1 VEKGLFRSDLFYRIN
16 VFPIVLPPLRE
27 RKEDIADLTA
37 FFLKK
42 HGRIARDSITI
53 NQEIM
58 HIFRNYSWPGNI
70 RELENVI
77 ERLIIIS
84 RNSPVTKDDLP
95 KEILSEPYNELPEKK
110 LGVAMSAYQEEMIIQ
125 ALRKSGGKKS
135 QAAKMLGLH
144 NSNFSRLLKKYNI
157 P

>member
-1 VEKGLFRSDLFYRIN
+1 M
-16 VFPIVLPPLRE
+16 
-27 RKEDIADLTA
+27 TA

-42 HGRIARDSITI
+42 HGRNARDSITI
-53 NQEIM
+53 DQEIM
-58 HIFRNYSWPGNI
+58 SIFRNYSWPGNV

-84 RNSPVTKDDLP
+84 RNGPVTKDDLP
-95 KEILSEPYNELPEKK
+95 KEILSKPPYIELPERK
-110 LGVAMSAYQEEMIIQ
+110 LRETIMAYKEEMVVQ

-135 QAAKMLGLH
+135 QAAQMLGLH
-144 NSNFSRLLKKYNI
+144 NSNFSRLLKKLDI